1 MGLYSRYVLPRL
13 LDFAMK
19 DERMTALRERVVP
32 RARGVTLEL
41 GIGSGLNLRFYS
53 AQVTKLFGVDPSAE
67 LQKVART
74 RVPARLP
81 GVEWITQSASD
92 PLPLAERSV
101 DTAVVTW
108 SLCSMSDPVGALRQV
123 RRVLRPEGELLFVEH
138 GLSPDPSVARWQG
151 RLNPL
156 WRPLAGGCNMN
167 RKVDALLGAAGF
179 AIAELENFYLTGPR
193 VLTYTYRGVAR

>member
-1 MGLYSRYVLPRL
+1 MGLYGRYVLPRL

-19 DERMTALRERVVP
+19 DERMTQLRAKVVP

-53 AQVTKLFGVDPSAE
+53 PQVSKLFGVDPSLE
-67 LQKVART
+67 LQQVART
-74 RVPARLP
+74 RVPP
-81 GVEWITQSASD
+81 GSDVEWITQSASE

-123 RRVLRPEGELLFVEH
+123 RRVLRPDGELLFVEH
-138 GLSPDPSVARWQG
+138 GLSADPGVARWQG

-167 RKVDALLGAAGF
+167 RKVDELVRAAGF
-179 AIAELENFYLTGPR
+179 AIAELENFYLQGPR